1 MTKKP
6 QNIRIAGRFMNYM
19 RYGSIEQKFLIM
31 LSTIILNINLYKLC
45 KTFTLLSDWIF
56 PIIIFHDFFR
66 SFCSSLHK
74 SKIFAKKNNIFW
86 LSVTYGTYV
95 IFSWISL
102 LFCYVVY
109 LFKIEKKLR
118 LKYRKLYRIIYN
130 FFFIVCCWLK
140 HLAYWKIE
148 Q

>member
-1 MTKKP
+1 
-6 QNIRIAGRFMNYM
+6 MNYM
-19 RYGSIEQKFLIM
+19 RYGSIEQKFLIT
-31 LSTIILNINLYKLC
+31 LSTIILYINLYKLC

-56 PIIIFHDFFR
+56 P
-66 SFCSSLHK
+66 SFSMISLEVFVHHF
-74 SKIFAKKNNIFW
+74 INHRFLPKNKIFW

-102 LFCYVVY
+102 LFCYVVN

-140 HLAYWKIE
+140 HLAYWKLE